1 MNESTLGK
9 RISYHRKRLSLTQE
23 QLAER
28 VGVSAQAV
36 SKWGKRPFLP
46 GHQSA
51 AAARGHFRHHGR

>member
-28 VGVSAQAV
+28 VGVSAGSQQM
-36 SKWGKRPFLP
+36 GKRPFLP